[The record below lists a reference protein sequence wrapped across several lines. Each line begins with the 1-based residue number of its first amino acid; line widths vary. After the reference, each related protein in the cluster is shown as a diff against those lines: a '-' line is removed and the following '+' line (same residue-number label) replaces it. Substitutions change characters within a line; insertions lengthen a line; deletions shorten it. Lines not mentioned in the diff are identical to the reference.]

1 VDKLKRILEDIL
13 DGRDGTFAVMAR
25 DLKTGEEVSVNPDV
39 LVPTASVFKVP
50 VLVEVFRK
58 AHLGLLNLHDRHE
71 LTEEDKCPGSGV
83 LKELLPGV
91 QLTYEDLAVLMII
104 ISDNTA
110 TDLCLDAVGVDDVN
124 ATMRKLGLTNTFI
137 TMGCKGL
144 LAYCAG
150 IEAHWPSGEQMAL
163 SFKRLKAGQTDYNGL
178 AFKGVKENNVTTV
191 RDMVNLLQILY
202 EGSKLPQEVCENC
215 LGVMK
220 RQQLRDRIPGLL
232 PLGTVTMTKS
242 GTLGKG
248 RVVNDVGIVEPA
260 DGNPYAVAILT
271 NQVPRDDSRQLP
283 AVISKAIYDRFAE
296 KRLQ

>member
-1 VDKLKRILEDIL
+1 MDKLKRILEDIL

-110 TDLCLDAVGVDDVN
+110 TDLCLDAVVLM
-124 ATMRKLGLTNTFI
+124 TST
-137 TMGCKGL
+137 
-144 LAYCAG
+144 
-150 IEAHWPSGEQMAL
+150 
-163 SFKRLKAGQTDYNGL
+163 
-178 AFKGVKENNVTTV
+178 
-191 RDMVNLLQILY
+191 LQ
-202 EGSKLPQEVCENC
+202 
-215 LGVMK
+215 
-220 RQQLRDRIPGLL
+220 
-232 PLGTVTMTKS
+232 
-242 GTLGKG
+242 
-248 RVVNDVGIVEPA
+248 
-260 DGNPYAVAILT
+260 
-271 NQVPRDDSRQLP
+271 
-283 AVISKAIYDRFAE
+283 
-296 KRLQ
+296 